1 MKLIPIRREKEM
13 MPMWSLFDDFMDKF
27 MNEDLTDNSKIMAVD
42 VLENDKGYEI
52 KANLPGIRKEN
63 VKISMKENQLVISAS
78 HEESKEE
85 KNKDTV
91 IRSERFS
98 GSYQRVI
105 SLPDNCDGENIKAKL
120 DNGVLSLNIPKKEPS
135 PKKEIVIE

>member
-1 MKLIPIRREKEM
+1 MKLIPIRKEKEM

-27 MNEDLTDNSKIMAVD
+27 LNEDLTENSKIMAVD
-42 VLENDKGYEI
+42 VLENDKAYEI
-52 KANLPGIRKEN
+52 KANLPGIPKEKVN
-63 VKISMKENQLVISAS
+63 ISLKENQLIISAS
-78 HEESKEE
+78 HEVSKEE
-85 KNKDTV
+85 KQKDTI

-105 SLPDNCDGENIKAKL
+105 SLSDNCDAENIKAKL

>member
-1 MKLIPIRREKEM
+1 MKLIPIRKEKEM

-27 MNEDLTDNSKIMAVD
+27 LNEDLTENSKIMAVD
-42 VLENDKGYEI
+42 VLENDKAYEI
-52 KANLPGIRKEN
+52 KANLPGIPKEKVN
-63 VKISMKENQLVISAS
+63 ISVKENQLIISAS
-78 HEESKEE
+78 HEVSKEE
-85 KNKDTV
+85 KQKDTI

-105 SLPDNCDGENIKAKL
+105 SLPDNCDAENIKAKL